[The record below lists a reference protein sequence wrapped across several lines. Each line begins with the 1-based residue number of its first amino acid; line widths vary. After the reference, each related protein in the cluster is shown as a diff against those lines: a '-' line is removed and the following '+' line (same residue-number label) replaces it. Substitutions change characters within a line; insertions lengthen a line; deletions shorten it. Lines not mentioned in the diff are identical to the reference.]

1 VGALGGLGGFVPR
14 LVRGAIYPAK
24 GTYAIG
30 LKLLSDLAF
39 AGALYAVA
47 VMRRRGDEQE
57 GLPCASTAAAA
68 RFR

>member
-1 VGALGGLGGFVPR
+1 MGALGGLGGFVPR

-47 VMRRRGDEQE
+47 VMRRRGDE
-57 GLPCASTAAAA
+57 
-68 RFR
+68 